1 MNARVLLLSID
12 NKEFYELQRPIPLDD
27 IVLLVTIVKEVC
39 DFEHGNHVLF
49 FAMFFRN
56 FQPKFF
62 YRSPMHRWIAAFTLQ
77 FLCQSPVSHGWQ
89 ECAQASMMAGT
100 IEIPSDYGVCC
111 GKRVMH
117 CGCVYV
123 QALWQLLWVLSSKG
137 PTGPVQKHVTTP
149 PRIFSSLSFRQ
160 RISSVASRVLAEV
173 CTLL

>member
-1 MNARVLLLSID
+1 MLGFCFWALTMRSSMSYSDQSLLMILCCWWLLWKRCVILNMGTMCSSLPCFLGI
-12 NKEFYELQRPIPLDD
+12 FSHSFFITLPCTIGLQHLHYNS
-27 IVLLVTIVKEVC
+27 LYQC
-39 DFEHGNHVLF
+39 
-49 FAMFFRN
+49 
-56 FQPKFF
+56 
-62 YRSPMHRWIAAFTLQ
+62 
-77 FLCQSPVSHGWQ
+77 PVSHGWQ
-89 ECAQASMMAGT
+89 ECAQASMMAGA

-123 QALWQLLWVLSSKG
+123 QALWQLLWVLNSKG